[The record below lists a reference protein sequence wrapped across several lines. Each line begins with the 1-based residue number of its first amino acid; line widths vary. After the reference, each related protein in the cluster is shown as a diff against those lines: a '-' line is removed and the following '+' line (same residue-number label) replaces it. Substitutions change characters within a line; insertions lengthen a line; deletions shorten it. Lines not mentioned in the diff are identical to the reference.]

1 MSDIVLL
8 IIAVSLF
15 VGGHELLSHPLR
27 APIVR
32 AVGEKAFMA
41 LYAVVALGSLYWAV
55 EIWKIVPPDRLW
67 QAPPAL
73 YMVAP
78 LVMLIAF
85 ILFVGS
91 VTAPNPALMGGG
103 APAAGNTAAGV
114 RGVQAITRHPMM
126 WAFALWAIV
135 HITLSADSRTLVLGG
150 GILILS
156 LFGSAMQDR
165 KKLAAQ
171 PGYTA
176 HVAKTSFIPFV
187 AQLSGRASLASLW
200 PGLVPIIGGLILWG
214 VMLWLHPSLIGVAAI
229 QH

>member
-1 MSDIVLL
+1 MSDMALL

-32 AVGEKAFMA
+32 VAGEKGFMG
-41 LYAVVALGSLYWAV
+41 LYAIVALGSLFWAV
-55 EIWKIVPPDRLW
+55 ELWKIIPPDRLW
-67 QAPPAL
+67 QAPPVL
-73 YMVAP
+73 YMAAP
-78 LVMLIAF
+78 LIMLIAF

-103 APAAGNTAAGV
+103 VPAKKGGSPA
-114 RGVQAITRHPMM
+114 GVQAITRHPMM

-135 HITLSADSRTLVLGG
+135 HITLSADSRTLVLAG
-150 GILILS
+150 GILTLS

-165 KKLAAQ
+165 KKLAAA
-171 PGYTA
+171 PGYAA
-176 HVAKTSFIPFV
+176 HVAKTSFIPFM
-187 AQLSGRASLASLW
+187 AQLSGRAPLASLW
-200 PGLVPIIGGLILWG
+200 PGVVPVVGGVILWG
-214 VMLWLHPSLIGVAAI
+214 VMLWLHPSLIGVPAI